1 MIVVLYIYLLINI
14 LDRMLKLV
22 YKIARYVFIVHDN
35 IAFYF
40 TEGVVDLEKKLYYFW
55 KLIVILI

>member
-1 MIVVLYIYLLINI
+1 
-14 LDRMLKLV
+14 MLKLV

-40 TEGVVDLEKKLYYFW
+40 TEGVVDLEKK
-55 KLIVILI
+55 IVLLLEINSYTYPSKWDQS